1 LQSTLPRIARHP
13 FTVTPRYGLRGANG
27 VLSGNR
33 ADRAGRDRDDDR
45 LARLRLADVG
55 DPDPGGQ

>member
-1 LQSTLPRIARHP
+1 
-13 FTVTPRYGLRGANG
+13 VTPRYGLRGANG
-27 VLSGNR
+27 VLAGNR